1 MTNLTRFKR
10 AALTMTMA
18 AVIAATATGCNKAA
32 DGVSTVASTEETQ
45 ETETTASVEATSEAS
60 SIKETASTKETT
72 TARETTAGQTE
83 KATKEQTTQSETTSA
98 SEETGGEGIIETEA
112 EKRTEKATESTTA
125 ATTKATADTTSAA
138 AQQETT
144 TQAPTKPTEKA
155 TESTAQALTQPQT
168 QAPTEAPT
176 PAPTEAPT
184 QKQTEAPT
192 PAPTEA
198 PTEAPTPAPTEAPTP
213 APTKS
218 VAEQLAEQ
226 NPNPQQGDHATIDGV
241 YYVYISAEGRWMTWE
256 EMEAYYEKLR
266 EEKKA
271 EEEAQRQISWYDSH
285 TEKLGEIY
293 HFDNGLPYC
302 YSVDG
307 GLSLAAGMSGSCEKV
322 GIYKEGDIYYSYATL
337 TEGWKFANGKDTSD
351 GIVRIE

>member
-184 QKQTEAPT
+184 

-198 PTEAPTPAPTEAPTP
+198 PTQKQTEAPTPAPTEAPTP